1 MGDPKSTGRKAKT
14 SPSRRS
20 RRSKSTSR
28 RVLFAQSTKRF
39 RTTLSSISSILPLFL
54 RILKLKWRKIF
65 VHSLRLTSKLATTSG
80 RASFHV
86 RFSTSLVK
94 LSWMMSTTRRKKKRV
109 GKKMKRVKRKKKIP
123 TSIPRNALRP
133 LEGPQKGGRRIRLN
147 VNSNEERS

>member
-94 LSWMMSTTRRKKKRV
+94 L
-109 GKKMKRVKRKKKIP
+109 
-123 TSIPRNALRP
+123 LDDEYDEEEEE
-133 LEGPQKGGRRIRLN
+133 EG
-147 VNSNEERS
+147 EEEDEEGEEEE